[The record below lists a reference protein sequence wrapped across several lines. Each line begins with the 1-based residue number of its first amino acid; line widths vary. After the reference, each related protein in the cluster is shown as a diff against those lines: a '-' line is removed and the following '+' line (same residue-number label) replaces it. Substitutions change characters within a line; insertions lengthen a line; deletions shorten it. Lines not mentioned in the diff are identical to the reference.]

1 MELWNG
7 RSWMRRSWMRQSRT
21 MRRWT
26 RRAALAICALGVAW
40 LVSTGFSSPGFSSP
54 DLSSVAAA
62 QARHSTSAAVQFNG
76 QRAYDYARQFVACG
90 PRWIGSPGHVCAE
103 NFLKKQF
110 AKDDLQ
116 EDTFVTNTPAG
127 PMTMHNFIVRFPGKK
142 DGVIVLATHY
152 ETNYPLRDIHFVGA
166 NDGGSTTGFLVEMAN
181 YLRGHKQDG
190 YSVWL
195 VFFDGEE
202 AIQQWS
208 DTDSLYGSRH
218 LAAKWDR
225 DGTLKRIKA
234 FLLMDMI
241 GDKDLGVCR
250 EQNSTPWLLD
260 LVDDAAKKEGD
271 QSYFF
276 ATRNTVSDDH
286 LPFVQRGVPSADIID
301 IDYGPHT
308 ITHPDGYHHTAEDT
322 MDKISAHSLTVVGQT
337 MLETIHLLDQR

>member
-1 MELWNG
+1 
-7 RSWMRRSWMRQSRT
+7 MRRSWKMILSLIAGLAG
-21 MRRWT
+21 MSAH
-26 RRAALAICALGVAW
+26 AA
-40 LVSTGFSSPGFSSP
+40 TTPGP
-54 DLSSVAAA
+54 RPTHL
-62 QARHSTSAAVQFNG
+62 QFDG
-76 QRAYDYARQFVACG
+76 ARAYRYTQQFVACG

-116 EDTFVTNTPAG
+116 EDTFTTQTPAG
-127 PMTMHNFIVRFPGKK
+127 PMTMHNFIVKFPGKK
-142 DGVIVLATHY
+142 DGVIVFASHY
-152 ETNYPLRDIHFVGA
+152 ETNYPLRNIGFVGA
-166 NDGGSTTGFLVEMAN
+166 NDGGSTTGFLVELAN
-181 YLRGHKQDG
+181 YLRGHKQEG

-208 DTDSLYGSRH
+208 NSDSLYGSRH

-234 FLLMDMI
+234 YFIMDMI
-241 GDKDLGVCR
+241 GDKSLDIAR
-250 EQNSTPWLLD
+250 DQNSTPALLD
-260 LVDDAAKKEGD
+260 LVYEAAKKEGD

-276 ATRNTVSDDH
+276 ASSNAIEDDH

-301 IDYGPHT
+301 YDYGPHDV
-308 ITHPDGYHHTAEDT
+308 THPDGYHHTAEDT

-337 MLETIHLLDQR
+337 MLETIRLLDRQ